1 MIVLGMISQALLYL
15 CFSLLVG
22 SLILSLIPKNYLPPI
37 QVPKYILVLAVIGIM
52 IFSFFPVLQILLYL
66 IPNQGLSDTL
76 QSVLLTFEAGKA
88 WVFTFIISVILL
100 LYITLFDYRIKA
112 FYGYVGIF
120 LSFLLILALG
130 WSSHPSSY
138 EPLWGFIGDTVHFT
152 AVTVWVGT
160 LIVVSWFAT
169 NHNNWLNFLKWFTPV
184 AIACFVMTFV
194 SSLLLM
200 NIVVED
206 YTNSWLIPYGQS
218 LLIKHLFII
227 PLIVFALINSVF
239 IRGKVKKDNGFDP
252 LPWVKME
259 SVFLLIIFSAT
270 ALLGQQSPPRNT
282 NVSNETVS
290 TLFSLFYQGQ
300 FQPNMTANLV
310 MNMTSMLL
318 LAVAIVFFLLM
329 VVAFFK
335 KMPAIMSFMMGVLL
349 VFSLYLSLILSIQ

>member
-22 SLILSLIPKNYLPPI
+22 SLILSLIPNNYLPSLR
-37 QVPKYILVLAVIGIM
+37 VPKFVLVLSIIGII

-76 QSVLLTFEAGKA
+76 QSVLLTFEVGKA
-88 WVFTFIISVILL
+88 WFFTFIVSVILL
-100 LYITLFDYRIKA
+100 LYITVFDYRIKA

-138 EPLWGFIGDTVHFT
+138 EPLWGFIGDTIHFT

-184 AIACFVMTFV
+184 AIVCFGMTFV
-194 SSLLLM
+194 SGLLLM

-218 LLIKHLFII
+218 LLMKHLFII
-227 PLIVFALINSVF
+227 PLIVFALINSIF
-239 IRGKVKKDNGFDP
+239 IRGKVKKDTHFNP
-252 LPWVKME
+252 LPWVKTE

-282 NVSNETVS
+282 NVSNESVS
-290 TLFSLFYQGQ
+290 KLFSLFYQGQ
-300 FQPNMTANLV
+300 FQPNMTADLV
-310 MNMTSMLL
+310 INTTSMLL
-318 LAVAIVFFLLM
+318 LAVAILFLGLM
-329 VVAFFK
+329 IVSFFK
-335 KMPAIMSFMMGVLL
+335 KMPAIMSFIMGVLL